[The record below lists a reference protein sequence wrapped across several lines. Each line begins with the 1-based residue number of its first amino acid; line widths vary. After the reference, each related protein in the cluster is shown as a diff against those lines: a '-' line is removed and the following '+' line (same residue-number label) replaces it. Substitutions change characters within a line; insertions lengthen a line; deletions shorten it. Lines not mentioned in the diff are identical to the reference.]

1 MYSVRVKQLNCDKGT
16 DNWNLVMKLTL
27 DKETRY
33 SEFKRLY
40 DVQGLKRIGEISL
53 KKDRTCY
60 TRCLV
65 NILGILERLL
75 GVREWNHC
83 YEDITTQGS
92 EQDSKSTSL

>member
-1 MYSVRVKQLNCDKGT
+1 MYSVRVNQLNCDKGT

-27 DKETRY
+27 DQETQY

-40 DVQGLKRIGEISL
+40 DVQRLKRIGEISL
-53 KKDRTCY
+53 KKDRIYY

-75 GVREWNHC
+75 RVRECNHC
-83 YEDITTQGS
+83 YEDIATQES